1 MMPILVKEMMMSEV
15 EQRLMF
21 VTACYNRHYSQWVKS
36 HMEDN
41 EVFELN
47 CIPALISQLCAVALP

>member
-21 VTACYNRHYSQWVKS
+21 DTAGYSRHWSQWVKS

-41 EVFELN
+41 EVFE
-47 CIPALISQLCAVALP
+47 